1 VDLSPLFV
9 LVLAQIALILL
20 DNLTPLVARLVQAP
34 V

>member
-1 VDLSPLFV
+1 V

-20 DNLTPLVARLVQAP
+20 DNLAPLIARLVQAP